1 MTRTFIISEL
11 LLFIALSLGIQM
23 FSAHIWD
30 DVPRGIIVLIVA
42 FSLVLGFHTSEFLNR
57 FNSQE

>member
-1 MTRTFIISEL
+1 MSKLFIISEL
-11 LLFIALSLGIQM
+11 TVFITLSLGIQI

-30 DVPRGIIVLIVA
+30 DVPRGIIVLLVS

-57 FNSQE
+57 FTSQE